1 LARRKAIA
9 RELPRGS
16 GNFKDQTAA
25 TTSAGRRA
33 SGFRT
38 SVPFLPPSPCRR
50 SNGTSARNPSSVPL
64 LSEYRPFDYWRARL
78 AGYARPRRIRR
89 AELPARSTESGVS
102 LIIPSRNG
110 RGLLA
115 AQLPGITRDLA
126 DIQAEVIV
134 IDNGSD
140 DGTSEWLRAG
150 YPEIQPD
157 VSAQPLSFARAVNR
171 GIARSR
177 FSHICLFNND
187 MLIEPGFFI
196 ALRRPFERI
205 RDLFCATAQ
214 IRFPAGVRREETG
227 KAVMAQSHPAD
238 FPLRCDEPLPGED
251 GTPVL
256 YGSGGCSLYDAAKL
270 RALGGFDESYE
281 PAYVEDLDL
290 GYRAWQRAWP
300 SVYVAGAVVEHR
312 HRATTR
318 RYYSEEQLE
327 AVLEVNYLRFLA
339 QAVADRAV
347 FARLWKQAVDR
358 LALLGSKPPA
368 RHALRQA
375 AKIARSGGP
384 VVMPSFGEELFLA
397 LTNGCAAVFR
407 GTGQGVAIESV
418 ERLSPPPAEMLNN
431 YSEVMLVAAPRNSLA
446 FHGAVRF
453 REMAHSG

>member
-1 LARRKAIA
+1 MR
-9 RELPRGS
+9 
-16 GNFKDQTAA
+16 
-25 TTSAGRRA
+25 
-33 SGFRT
+33 
-38 SVPFLPPSPCRR
+38 
-50 SNGTSARNPSSVPL
+50 L
-64 LSEYRPFDYWRARL
+64 LSDYWRARL

-89 AELPARSTESGVS
+89 AELPARSTEAGIS

-110 RGLLA
+110 RELLA
-115 AQLPGITRDLA
+115 KQLPGITQDLA
-126 DIQAEVIV
+126 GDRAEVIV

-140 DGTSEWLRAG
+140 DGTSDWLRAE
-150 YPEIQPD
+150 YPEVQAD
-157 VSAQPLSFARAVNR
+157 VSVEALSFARAVNR

-177 FSHICLFNND
+177 FSHVCLLNND
-187 MLIEPGFFI
+187 MLIEPGFFL
-196 ALRRPFERI
+196 ALRSPFDRV
-205 RDLFCATAQ
+205 RNLFCTTAQ

-270 RALGGFDESYE
+270 RALGGFDEAYE

-300 SVYVAGAVVEHR
+300 SIYTAGALVEHR

-339 QAVADRAV
+339 RAVADRAL
-347 FARLWKQAVDR
+347 FARLWKQAIDR
-358 LALLGSKPPA
+358 LALLGTKPSA
-368 RHALRQA
+368 REALRQA

-384 VVMPSFGEELFLA
+384 LATPSFGEELFLA
-397 LTNGCAAVFR
+397 LTNGCAAVFP
-407 GTGQGVAIESV
+407 GTGRGVAIESV
-418 ERLSPPPAEMLNN
+418 ERLAPPPAEMLHK
-431 YSEVMLVAAPRNSLA
+431 YSEIMLLAAPRNSRA
-446 FHGAVRF
+446 FDGAVRF
-453 REMAHSG
+453 NEMAHSS